1 MDRYSLILFLSFQGA
16 INCSVIAQIIS
27 PDSLQKTQIDSLI
40 QVNQR
45 LQKKL
50 DSTIRAH
57 TPAPAPS
64 RPAFLYRVATDAIF
78 SSGNVNR
85 ELLVLAS
92 SWSYTQKLFSL
103 EMNPRYAYG
112 KQNGNVAER
121 DFFSDFNFDVFHHQA
136 VYGFGLGIL
145 EVSNLRAI
153 DLRWLGGV
161 GIGFHILRKPKAS
174 LSITNALIYE
184 STDFRTNQD
193 ILTFR
198 NSMRL
203 KGKYTLFHNR
213 LKISHLVFVQPSV
226 QNLENIR
233 WSANL
238 GIEIP
243 LHRLLS
249 LRTVFS
255 NSYESIVA
263 ENRRRNDFAW
273 TVGLA
278 FGNK

>member
-57 TPAPAPS
+57 TPAPS